1 MKTAVIFSA
10 LVALSAA
17 IPHSNRVVGG
27 LEAAEGSAPYQ
38 VSLQVGNFHFCGGSI
53 LNEYWVLTAAHCL
66 GYDFDVVVGTN
77 KLDQPGE
84 RYLVEQ
90 TFVHQFD
97 QESLRHD
104 LALVKV
110 SSPIEFNDYV
120 QPIPLGE
127 TYVGG
132 GEVARLTGWGRLGA
146 NLNGPN
152 ELQELNTVT
161 LSHQQ
166 CVRQQ
171 IYPVYDSQLCTFVGS
186 GRGACNGDSGGPLVV
201 NGELHGVVS
210 WGIPCAVGLPDVFT
224 RVSHYADWIRE
235 TMENN

>member
-1 MKTAVIFSA
+1 M
-10 LVALSAA
+10 
-17 IPHSNRVVGG
+17 
-27 LEAAEGSAPYQ
+27 
-38 VSLQVGNFHFCGGSI
+38 
-53 LNEYWVLTAAHCL
+53 
-66 GYDFDVVVGTN
+66 VVGTN

-152 ELQELNTVT
+152 ELQ
-161 LSHQQ
+161 
-166 CVRQQ
+166 VR
-171 IYPVYDSQLCTFVGS
+171 
-186 GRGACNGDSGGPLVV
+186 
-201 NGELHGVVS
+201 
-210 WGIPCAVGLPDVFT
+210 
-224 RVSHYADWIRE
+224 
-235 TMENN
+235 